1 MKVIGEFLIDKSL
14 LIFCDENI
22 QIERIKE
29 RDKVDTQ
36 NAINIIKNQLSL
48 LEKKQRA
55 DYIIENNGTKEEFY
69 KKLNSFLDKINDLNN
84 SHFNINYLF
93 SKYWFGSRGTVP
105 SSVLFL
111 NSNPKLFVALATISL
126 VLLI

>member
-1 MKVIGEFLIDKSL
+1 MFIDKNKVKLLNEITHPAIIEEIKLEINKNAEESLVVLDIPLLFEGNYEFLVDKSL

-69 KKLNSFLDKINDLNN
+69 KKLNSFLDKINDLN
-84 SHFNINYLF
+84 
-93 SKYWFGSRGTVP
+93 K
-105 SSVLFL
+105 
-111 NSNPKLFVALATISL
+111 
-126 VLLI
+126 